1 MIAPFLSA
9 RGSSDV
15 WIAGGGRWPGDP
27 EASRPSPVA
36 CRRAVTALICDVLLS
51 DMCYGRAARQT
62 CALYTLIHT
71 QHFTS
76 SRLRLALGSTDSGLG
91 HRCSSRAN
99 VSDRVRGSAHLL
111 VKRVAHRIDS
121 RRLDKDVLFVD
132 CSQYV
137 VSGNLGA
144 AAEHSV
150 SSSSYAMY
158 AGSRIDQH
166 RLTEGGRC
174 ASRAAAARQTLNAHP
189 LRRTELLA
197 EPPPHPRHCTAIA
210 VFI

>member
-1 MIAPFLSA
+1 METGTARTGWLQRGLVLELRCSRLWSNSRVIAPFLSA

-121 RRLDKDVLFVD
+121 RRIDKDVLFVD
-132 CSQYV
+132 A
-137 VSGNLGA
+137 VSMWCPAIWAQLPSTLYPLL
-144 AAEHSV
+144 H
-150 SSSSYAMY
+150 M
-158 AGSRIDQH
+158 RCMPDQESIN
-166 RLTEGGRC
+166 TG
-174 ASRAAAARQTLNAHP
+174 
-189 LRRTELLA
+189 
-197 EPPPHPRHCTAIA
+197 
-210 VFI
+210 